1 MQTWNELRDGPRGT
15 AKRVS
20 VRSASLEATTVDVEV
35 RKPRALN
42 SQSVIM
48 PFAPASPAEFAK
60 VLAGAEELRTLG
72 FHVGDSTPLT
82 PEGYF
87 AGSLSGRRTELLSE
101 LERDDVNALVA
112 IRGGYGSNYLL
123 DDLAVEHADSPKVIL
138 GYSDL
143 TSLQSYLWKRH
154 AWVGFYGPMLAAGL
168 DAGEGVA
175 NGYDR
180 ESLLAA
186 VGKTDGGWTLKLR
199 GEALVSGDAG
209 GRVLGGCMTMVET
222 SLGTPWEL
230 ETRGSVLLLEDRGM
244 KPWQVDRALMHLKQ
258 AGKFDGVRG
267 IVLGEFP
274 DCGPLMSGSATVRDV
289 CLRILGALGVPIVYG
304 ALVGHTPRPMLTV
317 PLGVKVRL
325 RAHGAGELE
334 ILEPAVV
341 P

>member
-1 MQTWNELRDGPRGT
+1 M
-15 AKRVS
+15 
-20 VRSASLEATTVDVEV
+20 EAEV
-35 RKPRALN
+35 KKPRALN

-60 VLAGAEELRTLG
+60 VLMGAEELRSLG

-82 PEGYF
+82 PDGYF
-87 AGSLSGRRTELLSE
+87 AGSLPGRRNELLGE
-101 LERDDVNALVA
+101 LERADVDALVA

-123 DDLAVEHADSPKVIL
+123 DELEIERVDTPKIIL

-143 TSLQSYLWKRH
+143 TSIQVYLWNRYS
-154 AWVGFYGPMLAAGL
+154 WIGFYGPMLAAGL
-168 DAGEGVA
+168 DAGVGA
-175 NGYDR
+175 PSGYDK

-199 GEALVSGDAG
+199 GEALVG
-209 GRVLGGCMTMVET
+209 GEAEGRILGGCMTMVET

-244 KPWQVDRALMHLKQ
+244 KPWQVDRALMHLKH
-258 AGKFDGVRG
+258 AGKFEGVRG

-274 DCGPLMSGSATVRDV
+274 DCGPPMSGSATVRDV
-289 CLRILGALGVPIVYG
+289 CARILGGLGVPIVYG
-304 ALVGHTPRPMLTV
+304 AAVGHTPRPMLTV
-317 PLGVKVRL
+317 PLGVKAHL
-325 RAHGAGELE
+325 RAQGEGELE

-341 P
+341 R

>member
-1 MQTWNELRDGPRGT
+1 M
-15 AKRVS
+15 
-20 VRSASLEATTVDVEV
+20 DVEV

-60 VLAGAEELRTLG
+60 VLMGAEELRNLG

-82 PEGYF
+82 PDGYF
-87 AGSLSGRRTELLSE
+87 AGSLPGRRNELLGE
-101 LERDDVNALVA
+101 LERADVDALVA

-123 DDLAVEHADSPKVIL
+123 DELEIERVDTPKIIL

-143 TSLQSYLWKRH
+143 TSIQVYLWNRYS
-154 AWVGFYGPMLAAGL
+154 WIGFYGPMLAAGL
-168 DAGEGVA
+168 DAGVGA
-175 NGYDR
+175 PSGYDK

-199 GEALVSGDAG
+199 GEALVG
-209 GRVLGGCMTMVET
+209 GEAEGRILGGCMTMVET

-244 KPWQVDRALMHLKQ
+244 KPWQVDRALMHLKH
-258 AGKFDGVRG
+258 AGKFEGVRG

-274 DCGPLMSGSATVRDV
+274 DCGPPMSGSATVRDV
-289 CLRILGALGVPIVYG
+289 CARILGGLGVPIVYG
-304 ALVGHTPRPMLTV
+304 ASVGHTPRPMLTV
-317 PLGVKVRL
+317 PLGVKAHL
-325 RAHGAGELE
+325 RAQGEGELE

-341 P
+341 R